1 MTPCMFFVSIPL
13 LSNLK
18 TMARSNRSPLLIG
31 LLVVIVIL
39 GFWLFSSYNGLVT
52 GSEQL
57 ANSWNQVETQYQ
69 RRFDLIPN
77 LVNTVKG
84 EANFEQST
92 LTAVTEARTNWL
104 SAQQS
109 GDVNAQVQATNQTET
124 ALARL
129 LVSVEA
135 YPTLK
140 ATQGFE
146 DFMVQLEGTENRIA
160 TARKDYN
167 DSVLSYN
174 LIVKRFPGNIAAM
187 LFGFEPAIGFQADA
201 GSQNAPSV
209 NFQ

>member
-1 MTPCMFFVSIPL
+1 
-13 LSNLK
+13 
-18 TMARSNRSPLLIG
+18 MASKRSPVVLGIIAVVVLLG
-31 LLVVIVIL
+31 LWI
-39 GFWLFSSYNGLVT
+39 FSAYNRMVT
-52 GSEQL
+52 GSETL

-84 EANFEQST
+84 EAQFEQET
-92 LTAVTEARTNWL
+92 LTAITEARTNWL
-104 SAQQS
+104 GAKQS
-109 GDVNAQVQATNQTET
+109 GDVNAQVAATNQTES

-140 ATQGFE
+140 STQGFE

-160 TARKDYN
+160 VARKDYN
-167 DSVLSYN
+167 DAVLSYN

-187 LFGFEPAIGFQADA
+187 IFGFEPAIGFEATA
-201 GSQNAPSV
+201 GSETAPIV
-209 NFQ
+209 DFQQ

>member
-1 MTPCMFFVSIPL
+1 
-13 LSNLK
+13 
-18 TMARSNRSPLLIG
+18 MASSKRSPFLIELIVVVALLG
-31 LLVVIVIL
+31 L
-39 GFWLFSSYNGLVT
+39 WLFSSYNKLVT
-52 GSEQL
+52 GNEEL

-84 EANFEQST
+84 EASFEQET

-104 SAQQS
+104 GAQQS
-109 GDVNAQVQATNQTET
+109 GDVNAQVAATNQTES

-140 ATQGFE
+140 ATQGFQ

-160 TARKDYN
+160 VARKDYN
-167 DSVLSYN
+167 DMVLSYN

-187 LFGFEPAIGFQADA
+187 LFGFDPAVGFDA
-201 GSQNAPSV
+201 TAGAENAPAV
-209 NFQ
+209 DFQQ